1 MIQKLRESGKNKK
14 RFRQKLW
21 KLRNEHGHTQDY
33 VAQHTGTTKEYFSL
47 IENGDRVGTLPYWL
61 RLQAFYS
68 LSNAELW
75 EIAKEGVVF
84 EGKTKL
90 CK

>member
-1 MIQKLRESGKNKK
+1 MRHKLKKLRLEYGD
-14 RFRQKLW
+14 
-21 KLRNEHGHTQDY
+21 TQDD
-33 VAQHTGTTKEYFSL
+33 VARQTGTTKEYYSL
-47 IENGDRVGTLPYWL
+47 IERGERVGTVPYWL
-61 RLQAFYS
+61 RLQKFYG

-75 EIAKEGVVF
+75 DIVKEGVVF